1 MMKNS
6 DYFRLLLLGAIWGAS
21 FLFMKIAAPALGAIS
36 SAFFRVLLGAIG
48 LGLILAAM
56 KTRVNFNGKFAS
68 ILLLGAINSGVP
80 FLMYGLAATLL
91 PAGYSAIFNATT
103 PLMGV
108 VIGHLFFQE
117 EITVKKALGVAAGI
131 GGVVLLTATGPVAFN
146 SSLVLGTLACLAATS
161 CYGAAGFLAKRWI
174 AERGGLDA
182 KLVAFGS
189 QIGATIFLAPCLAGS
204 AMLSSSQAWGD
215 RNVWLALAALGLICT
230 AWGYILYFRLIAD
243 IGPLRSL
250 TVTFLIPPFG
260 VLWGKLF
267 LAEQVTV
274 AHLVGGI
281 LIAVALYLVLSQSK
295 RAAAQPE
302 PGTNLHDAA
311 ARSLKR

>member
-36 SAFFRVLLGAIG
+36 TAFFRVLLGAIG
-48 LGLILAAM
+48 LALILVVL
-56 KTRVNFNGKFAS
+56 KTRRDFNGKFS
-68 ILLLGAINSGVP
+68 STLLLGVINSGVP
-80 FLMYGLAATLL
+80 FLMYGLAAKLL

-108 VIGHLFFQE
+108 LIGCLFFQE
-117 EITVKKALGVAAGI
+117 QITVKKALGVATGI

-146 SSLVLGTLACLAATS
+146 LSVVLGALACLVATS
-161 CYGAAGFLAKRWI
+161 CYGAAGFLTKRWI
-174 AERGGLDA
+174 TERGGLDA

-189 QIGATIFLAPCLAGS
+189 QIGATMFLAPCLAGS
-204 AMLSSSQAWGD
+204 AAMSTQAWGD
-215 RNVWLALAALGLICT
+215 RDVWLALAALGLICT

-267 LAEQVTV
+267 LGEQVTL
-274 AHLVGGI
+274 AHLAGGT
-281 LIAVALYLVLSQSK
+281 LIAIALYLVLGQSK
-295 RAAAQPE
+295 RAAALPE
-302 PGTNLHDAA
+302 AGIKRSDA
-311 ARSLKR
+311 